1 MNSLLEEVFFK
12 CLGSKEKLMQY
23 IAQDID
29 LAQYIKAKYGN
40 YILLGLAFLANRQDI
55 LNELKSIT
63 HKDILELLK
72 RKRPDLYQVLQTE
85 KGKKWFK
92 KQDFNKFFQF

>member
-55 LNELKSIT
+55 LNELKKRS
-63 HKDILELLK
+63 LEIVK
-72 RKRPDLYQVLQTE
+72 KFDQIEIAKKYINYFQEVSKSRKYFLY
-85 KGKKWFK
+85 
-92 KQDFNKFFQF
+92 